1 MAKPITD
8 TLRMLQGNAL
18 NAEAG
23 EQLAALVKAVDE
35 TGKSGKLVLTI
46 DVKKSGQT
54 VNVTAECTTKVPK
67 VKPDS
72 DTFWPTVEG
81 NLSVNNPAQRKLDL
95 QPVASQTVEL
105 AKAAN

>member
-18 NAEAG
+18 NADAG
-23 EQLAALVKAVDE
+23 EQLAAIVKAVDE
-35 TGKSGKLVLTI
+35 TGKSGKLVITI

-54 VNVTAECTTKVPK
+54 VNVSAEVATKIPK
-67 VKPDS
+67 TKPDA

-81 NLSVNNPAQRKLDL
+81 NLSLKNPNQRDLDL
-95 QPVASQTVEL
+95 QPVAAPVRAMQGG
-105 AKAAN
+105 